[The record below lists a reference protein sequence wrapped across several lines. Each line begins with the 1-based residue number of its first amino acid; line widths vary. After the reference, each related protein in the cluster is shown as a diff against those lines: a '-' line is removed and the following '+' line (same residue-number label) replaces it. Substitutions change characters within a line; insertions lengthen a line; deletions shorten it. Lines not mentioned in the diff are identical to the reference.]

1 MTQTFDIFDS
11 LDLKTAR
18 SCLGARTA
26 MLDTGEH
33 LFHEGERTRFF
44 GLILSGAVNV
54 VRYSRDGRAKVLSHL
69 VRGEV
74 FGTSFILGG
83 EGRSF
88 ASVVATEPTRV
99 LLLRGEKV
107 LRPCATRCVAH
118 VQLVC
123 RLLETLAHRNTLLAR
138 KIDCLTQ
145 HTTAEKLLAYL
156 EMRAEATGSDAFE
169 IPFTRQQLAD
179 YLNVD
184 RSALSTEIGKLVRN
198 GQIETTRR
206 HFRLLRPQALA
217 PMTRAEARTW

>member
-1 MTQTFDIFDS
+1 MQQTFDIFDS
-11 LDLKTAR
+11 LDPKTAR
-18 SCLGARTA
+18 TCLGARTA
-26 MLDTGEH
+26 TFATGEH
-33 LFHEGERTRFF
+33 LFHEGERTRHF
-44 GLILSGAVNV
+44 GLVLSGAVNV

-74 FGTSFILGG
+74 FGTSFVLGG

-88 ASVVATEPTRV
+88 AGIVATEPTTV

-107 LRPCATRCVAH
+107 LRPCAARCAAH

-123 RLLETLAHRNTLLAR
+123 RLLEVLAHRNTLLAR

-156 EMRAEATGSDAFE
+156 EMRAEAAGGDAFD

-184 RSALSTEIGKLVRN
+184 RSALSTEIGRLDRR
-198 GQIETTRR
+198 GLIETTRR
-206 HFRLLRPQALA
+206 RFRLLRPNALA
-217 PMTRAEARTW
+217 PHTTRSP